1 MLYKAYLEQHTDCDN
16 SIACG
21 KICLDI
27 IADSLEEAAIKL
39 KELIKKRYSFYP
51 YKVDACQLFEV
62 NNVIEMDLSTIF
74 SELVQE
80 QVQYEYNRK
89 NSKQHSYNHQHPH
102 SHLMY

>member
-39 KELIKKRYSFYP
+39 KELIW
-51 YKVDACQLFEV
+51 Q
-62 NNVIEMDLSTIF
+62 
-74 SELVQE
+74 
-80 QVQYEYNRK
+80 
-89 NSKQHSYNHQHPH
+89 
-102 SHLMY
+102 